1 MNVSKRPSEGRYLP
15 DFTKEQENYW
25 NHAVRMFGSVSL
37 IPVVYSGRL
46 SPNSRLR
53 EENIGKVPSVYNSRG
68 EIVGFI
74 DWTKH
79 RATEAEIRKWK
90 QQGCNVGLILGR
102 DRGDGLAYLGIDVD
116 TSNSGYQDIVA
127 DGLGTQCN
135 VLLPYRGRDNSER
148 RAYIVLA
155 PAVPKHVHK
164 LPPENGKA
172 AAIELLGT
180 GQQIVV
186 FGTHPSGAKYTWY
199 PDPMIDVPCL
209 PDPDSIPVLTAEQL
223 KTFWNS
229 LPGVLPVTDSFVS
242 GTARQRDLSSIDPHA
257 TDEVAD
263 WLDANDF
270 TLSVSS
276 DGSRNLRPFRD
287 ESAYSNGCSETSIKY
302 FPAGTGGFQ
311 QGHFKS
317 MHASDS
323 ELSDTDWL
331 EGYGYS
337 ASMFEDLTP
346 TMPDTGENTQIA
358 NTFTDMDTDITGHFL
373 ERFIYVIEGDQVCDL
388 SRPPYQCIMSMSA
401 FKNLMAPYTR
411 LHIGKKGKE
420 EHIPAAKVWIEHRD
434 KQVAESTGY
443 KPGAGRIIERHDG
456 RFEINEFYMP
466 EHPNTGGTSKL
477 SGFLNHMHYLV
488 PDAWQREFFIARLG
502 WMVQRPERRCPIS
515 ILHVATAHGT
525 GRGWVSQL
533 MERVLGPWNCSRTR
547 MKTLCDNQFHDYLY
561 HTLLCTIDEVREND
575 KRYEVNDK
583 IRDVLTEP
591 RFEVNR
597 KYGDKLTIDIYTG
610 FLLFTNHFD
619 ALALPEEDRR
629 IAVLGGPEFA
639 ASEEHYTSLYSAL
652 NDSDFIAQVY
662 WYLMGVDLSRFNWQR
677 APETKER
684 QLMIESNKSDVET
697 ALVEILNNPPV
708 PAMTY
713 RQIVN
718 AILAEAGVDVEI
730 NQKHITRILKA
741 RIKREAVKL
750 KVDGDTV
757 RMWLIEKNRDFSN
770 EELREI
776 HKNCEILQSGL

>member
-37 IPVVYSGRL
+37 IPVAYSGRL
-46 SPNSRLR
+46 SPSSRLR

-164 LPPENGKA
+164 LPPENGKT

-323 ELSDTDWL
+323 ELTDTDWL

-346 TMPDTGENTQIA
+346 TGVKEAPPLPPFRRDSKGA
-358 NTFTDMDTDITGHFL
+358 
-373 ERFIYVIEGDQVCDL
+373 IE
-388 SRPPYQCIMSMSA
+388 A
-401 FKNLMAPYTR
+401 
-411 LHIGKKGKE
+411 
-420 EHIPAAKVWIEHRD
+420 
-434 KQVAESTGY
+434 
-443 KPGAGRIIERHDG
+443 II
-456 RFEINEFYMP
+456 
-466 EHPNTGGTSKL
+466 
-477 SGFLNHMHYLV
+477 
-488 PDAWQREFFIARLG
+488 
-502 WMVQRPERRCPIS
+502 
-515 ILHVATAHGT
+515 
-525 GRGWVSQL
+525 
-533 MERVLGPWNCSRTR
+533 
-547 MKTLCDNQFHDYLY
+547 DN
-561 HTLLCTIDEVREND
+561 V
-575 KRYEVNDK
+575 
-583 IRDVLTEP
+583 
-591 RFEVNR
+591 
-597 KYGDKLTIDIYTG
+597 
-610 FLLFTNHFD
+610 
-619 ALALPEEDRR
+619 ALALMRPDFTGIAIRYDIFRDAIMLAPEGTDGWRAFGDEDYSELRIILSRNDFKEVNKELIRDAVYMVAKRQPFDSATTWLNGLEWDGVPRIETFYHTHFGTTDTAYTRAVSLYMWTALAGRVLEPGIKADMVPILVGAQGLRKSAGIAAISPDPEFFADISFADKDDDLARKMRGCLVAEISELRGLNTKDLESIKAWVTRTHDKWVPKYKEFTTIFARR
-629 IAVLGGPEFA
+629 GIPLGSSNEDEFLADKTGNRRWLPVDVIRMVDTDAIAQDREMLWAEARETFKRLGGIQFRDAERLG
-639 ASEEHYTSLYSAL
+639 ASVHEQYMIKDAWLETVEKWLDTPDMLTEEIPRNRKFL
-652 NDSDFIAQVY
+652 
-662 WYLMGVDLSRFNWQR
+662 R
-677 APETKER
+677 A
-684 QLMIESNKSDVET
+684 SDV
-697 ALVEILNNPPV
+697 LKD
-708 PAMTY
+708 
-713 RQIVN
+713 
-718 AILAEAGVDVEI
+718 AIGL
-730 NQKHITRILKA
+730 
-741 RIKREAVKL
+741 
-750 KVDGDTV
+750 
-757 RMWLIEKNRDFSN
+757 SN
-770 EELREI
+770 EKVSRREQMRI
-776 HKNCEILQSGL
+776 SNVLQNCGYKASRETIDGKQQRVFVKQ

>member
-1 MNVSKRPSEGRYLP
+1 MKVTKRRTRAEYLP
-15 DFTKEQENYW
+15 EGTKEQERFW
-25 NHAVRMFGSVSL
+25 NHAVRMFGPVSL
-37 IPVVYSGRL
+37 IPVAYSGRL

-53 EENIGKVPSVYNSRG
+53 ESDIGKVPSVYNSRG
-68 EIVGFI
+68 EIAGFK

-79 RATEAEIRKWK
+79 RATEAEIMKWQ

-102 DRGDGLAYLGIDVD
+102 DRGDGLAYLGVDVD
-116 TSNSGYQDIVA
+116 TINPDYQDVVA
-127 DGLGTQCN
+127 STLSPHHKGL
-135 VLLPYRGRDNSER
+135 LLYRGRDNSVR
-148 RAYIVLA
+148 RAYIILA

-164 LPPENGKA
+164 LPDENGKTA
-172 AAIELLGT
+172 AVELLGT

-186 FGTHPSGAKYTWY
+186 FGTHPSGGKYTWY
-199 PDPMIDVPCL
+199 PDPMIDEPCI

-223 KTFWNS
+223 AAFWAS
-229 LPGVLPVTDSFVS
+229 LKEQLPVIDSFVS
-242 GTARQRDLSSIDPHA
+242 GTARQRDLSCIDPHA

-263 WLDANDF
+263 WLDANDW
-270 TLSVSS
+270 TLSVSF
-276 DGSRNLRPFRD
+276 DGSRNLKPFRD
-287 ESAYSNGCSETSIKY
+287 ESEYSNGCSETSIKY

-317 MHASDS
+317 LHASDS
-323 ELSDTDWL
+323 GLSDTDWL
-331 EGYGYS
+331 EGYGYA
-337 ASMFEDLTP
+337 ASLFDDLTA
-346 TMPDTGENTQIA
+346 TGNGEKMQFVTD
-358 NTFTDMDTDITGHFL
+358 FTDIDTDITGHFL

-420 EHIPAAKVWIEHRD
+420 EHIPASKVWIEHRD

-466 EHPNTGGTSKL
+466 EHPNTGDTSKL
-477 SGFLNHMHYLV
+477 PGFLNHMHYLV

-533 MERVLGPWNCSRTR
+533 MERVLGSWNCARTR
-547 MKTLCDNQFHDYLY
+547 MKTLCDNQYHDYLY

-597 KYGDKLTIDIYTG
+597 KYGGKKTIDIFTNIL
-610 FLLFTNHFD
+610 FFTNHFD

-639 ASEEHYTSLYSAL
+639 ASEEHYASLYSAL
-652 NDSDFIAQVY
+652 NDSDFIAQVF

-684 QLMIESNKSDVET
+684 QLMIESNRSDVET
-697 ALVEILNNPPV
+697 TLIEILENPPA

-718 AILAEAGVDVEI
+718 AILAEAGTDVEI
-730 NQKHITRILKA
+730 NQKHVTRILKD
-741 RIKREAVKL
+741 RIKRETVKL
-750 KVDGDTV
+750 KVDGDAV
-757 RMWLIEKNRDFSN
+757 RMWLLAKNRNFSN
-770 EELREI
+770 EELRKI
-776 HKNCEILQSGL
+776 YKDCEILQSGL

>member
-1 MNVSKRPSEGRYLP
+1 MNATELPSEGKYLP

-25 NHAVRMFGSVSL
+25 NHAIRMFGSVSL
-37 IPVVYSGRL
+37 IPVAYSGRL

-53 EENIGKVPSVYNSRG
+53 AENIGKVPSVYNSRG
-68 EIVGFI
+68 EIVGFM

-164 LPPENGKA
+164 LPPENGKT

-186 FGTHPSGAKYTWY
+186 FGTHPSGGKYTWY

-263 WLDANDF
+263 WLDENDF

-276 DGSRNLRPFRD
+276 DGSRNLKPFRD

-323 ELSDTDWL
+323 ELTDTDWL
-331 EGYGYS
+331 EGYGYTD
-337 ASMFEDLTP
+337 SMFEDLTVSGDNGQVSEYLEWP
-346 TMPDTGENTQIA
+346 KFKRDKNDKIEATVTHVLMALRRPDLCGVQIRLDEFRDEIIL
-358 NTFTDMDTDITGHFL
+358 TTPKG
-373 ERFIYVIEGDQVCDL
+373 
-388 SRPPYQCIMSMSA
+388 
-401 FKNLMAPYTR
+401 KNLQLRDEYYTLLHSRLEGLGFKKFEEAAVKRAVRLVAYENRFDSLKDWVASLPAWDGIPRIDTFFCRHWGIEANAYTHAVGRYWWTLLAGRALVPGIKGDMAVILVSQQGKNKSEGIRAMAPTPEHYME
-411 LHIGKKGKE
+411 LDFGKKGE
-420 EHIPAAKVWIEHRD
+420 ERIREMRGHNVIELGEMRGMD
-434 KQVAESTGY
+434 KRGIGDVRVTISTRADRNRGLF
-443 KPGAGRIIERHDG
+443 R
-456 RFEINEFYMP
+456 
-466 EHPNTGGTSKL
+466 EHYVTLPRRCGFIGTSNSDTPL
-477 SGFLNHMHYLV
+477 TDTEGNRRWLPMTI
-488 PDAWQREFFIARLG
+488 PDETDG
-502 WMVQRPERRCPIS
+502 
-515 ILHVATAHGT
+515 
-525 GRGWVSQL
+525 
-533 MERVLGPWNCSRTR
+533 
-547 MKTLCDNQFHDYLY
+547 K
-561 HTLLCTIDEVREND
+561 
-575 KRYEVNDK
+575 
-583 IRDVLTEP
+583 
-591 RFEVNR
+591 
-597 KYGDKLTIDIYTG
+597 
-610 FLLFTNHFD
+610 
-619 ALALPEEDRR
+619 
-629 IAVLGGPEFA
+629 
-639 ASEEHYTSLYSAL
+639 
-652 NDSDFIAQVY
+652 FIAQGIADEKIQL
-662 WYLMGVDLSRFNWQR
+662 WAEGVAVFKRDGIAWEK
-677 APETKER
+677 AETLAKSILGDYEVKDEVWMSCVAAWLEQSQDQYDMTADSTKKNYER
-684 QLMIESNKSDVET
+684 VPLTSKDI
-697 ALVEILNNPPV
+697 LVEAV
-708 PAMTY
+708 
-713 RQIVN
+713 
-718 AILAEAGVDVEI
+718 GF
-730 NQKHITRILKA
+730 KA
-741 RIKREAVKL
+741 PQVKRGDEMKVATIMKKLGYKKIRMQSLPGSPYHWVK
-750 KVDGDTV
+750 
-757 RMWLIEKNRDFSN
+757 M
-770 EELREI
+770 
-776 HKNCEILQSGL
+776 